1 LFSCLFFFCTTPR
14 QMLPFPAWKKGGCSR
29 SLRTRNVCQT
39 CNIRRQRGLLLHYIH
54 YRLISVIYRLGEWCV
69 SWGRD
74 NDSADKDVLEWCD
87 VGVTRPGKMTL
98 ISANSFFAAY
108 VLCRLAS
115 PICPKWWWRQCRWL
129 CKSKPPTYRGKNAD
143 RIDSHRF
150 VLVFLAF
157 DGFLHA
163 VLTGQWTVV
172 LGL

>member
-1 LFSCLFFFCTTPR
+1 MPKRSKENSNYTTASSSSSKKNLAIGIAGHNRKPR
-14 QMLPFPAWKKGGCSR
+14 EETET
-29 SLRTRNVCQT
+29 SLIV
-39 CNIRRQRGLLLHYIH
+39 LAAHALHYDPRTCSETYPYVSIRI
-54 YRLISVIYRLGEWCV
+54 YQTARRVIRWIQYISPEVPAHLV
-69 SWGRD
+69 F
-74 NDSADKDVLEWCD
+74 
-87 VGVTRPGKMTL
+87 
-98 ISANSFFAAY
+98 SANSFFAAY

-172 LGL
+172 LGS

>member
-1 LFSCLFFFCTTPR
+1 MPKRSKENSNYTTASSSSSKKKLGNRNCRPQSKATRGDWDFIDRFGRTCTPLWSTYS
-14 QMLPFPAWKKGGCSR
+14 Q
-29 SLRTRNVCQT
+29 RNVSIRIYQT
-39 CNIRRQRGLLLHYIH
+39 ARRVIRWIQYMSPEVPAHL
-54 YRLISVIYRLGEWCV
+54 VF
-69 SWGRD
+69 
-74 NDSADKDVLEWCD
+74 
-87 VGVTRPGKMTL
+87 
-98 ISANSFFAAY
+98 SANSFFAAY

-172 LGL
+172 LGS